1 MIEDN
6 QCSSLNRALVLGFWT
21 KQGKETNAIVAL
33 FSV

>member
-6 QCSSLNRALVLGFWT
+6 QRSSVNRAVVLGFWT
-21 KQGKETNAIVAL
+21 KQGKETSAIVAL